1 MKYQRNDNAI
11 ILIGKR
17 IKKLRISQGISQSQL
32 AFECGIRIN
41 QIGRIERGE
50 INTSI
55 TSIFA
60 IAKALHIKPHDLI
73 NLEIEIKNYL
83 SL

>member
-1 MKYQRNDNAI
+1 MKYHRNDTAI
-11 ILIGKR
+11 ILLGKR

-60 IAKALHIKPHDLI
+60 IAKALHVQPHDLI
-73 NLEIEIKNYL
+73 NLEMEIH
-83 SL
+83 

>member
-1 MKYQRNDNAI
+1 MKYQRNNTAI
-11 ILIGKR
+11 LLIGKR
-17 IKKLRISQGISQSQL
+17 IKALRINQGISQSQL

-55 TSIFA
+55 TAVFA

-73 NLEIEIKNYL
+73 NIEKEIT
-83 SL
+83 

>member
-1 MKYQRNDNAI
+1 MKYQRDDFAI
-11 ILIGKR
+11 IQIGKR
-17 IKKLRISQGISQSQL
+17 IKKLRVSQGISQSQL

-55 TSIFA
+55 SSIFA
-60 IAKALHIKPHDLI
+60 IAKALNTKPHDLI
-73 NLEIEIKNYL
+73 NFDKELR
-83 SL
+83 